1 MATLYGIVLAAI
13 FVVVVFFF
21 FKEYTSSRSYRIK
34 KSVKTY
40 RKLKKEEAELI
51 SKIQN
56 DGIEVINDED
66 RIINIIRKVNT
77 AEKIKISISVFQYI
91 NTVKNI

>member
-21 FKEYTSSRSYRIK
+21 FKEYTSSRSYKIK

-51 SKIQN
+51 SKI
-56 DGIEVINDED
+56 
-66 RIINIIRKVNT
+66 
-77 AEKIKISISVFQYI
+77 
-91 NTVKNI
+91 